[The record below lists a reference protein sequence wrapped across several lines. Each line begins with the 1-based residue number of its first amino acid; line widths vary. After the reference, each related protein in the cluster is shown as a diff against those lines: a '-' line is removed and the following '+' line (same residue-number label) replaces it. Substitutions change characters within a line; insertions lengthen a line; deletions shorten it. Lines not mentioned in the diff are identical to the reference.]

1 MTTEPAAPAPAAPA
15 PATPAPATTASPAPA
30 GPSKY
35 TVVKGDSLWKIA
47 ESTYGDGEKWMD
59 ISKANSLRN
68 PDVIQIGK
76 ELELPAR

>member
-1 MTTEPAAPAPAAPA
+1 
-15 PATPAPATTASPAPA
+15 
-30 GPSKY
+30 
-35 TVVKGDSLWKIA
+35 VVKGDSLWKIA